1 MSSTS
6 ILNQDLEGVTYL
18 DTNVDVVNQRSGRK
32 IITSNKLTKMD
43 SGININIVDSPTS
56 QDNQTI
62 RRHPTLKSKE
72 EILRILKKSWELA
85 KQ

>member
-1 MSSTS
+1 M
-6 ILNQDLEGVTYL
+6 
-18 DTNVDVVNQRSGRK
+18 
-32 IITSNKLTKMD
+32 ITSNKLTKMD